1 MSTATK
7 NKPTE
12 TKPDPPKAN
21 AAAASASAPPIAQ
34 SISANQQPESVAAP
48 EKKRTRAGQSMEK
61 RLAVAGINVL
71 EIVDRLNVEKMPAF
85 KDAVPLFEAL
95 RTLTA
100 EVNKK
105 LIGPAK
111 ARITAIETEMT
122 AALETKNYSQ
132 LATLAKELERLQ
144 KKIKG

>member
-21 AAAASASAPPIAQ
+21 AAAANANAPAGSAENSKPKTENAGSEAPA
-34 SISANQQPESVAAP
+34 
-48 EKKRTRAGQSMEK
+48 KRTRAGQSMEK

-71 EIVDRLNVEKMPAF
+71 EVIDLPENAKF
-85 KDAVPLFEAL
+85 KTANAGVFDSL

-100 EVNKK
+100 EVNEK
-105 LIGPAK
+105 LTGPAK
-111 ARITAIETEMT
+111 ARITAIEAEMT
-122 AALETKNYSQ
+122 AALEIKNYSQ